1 MAVKISLEISHK
13 SLCKHGE
20 ELCGDTLE
28 VIKTQNSDIIIL
40 ADGMGSGVK
49 ANILSTLTSKIL
61 GTMLKQGANIED
73 CVETIAKTLPVCSVR
88 HVAYSTFSILQIFEN
103 GEAYLVEYDNPG
115 CVLIRN
121 RKIFEIPYETRIVEG
136 KEIKEYRF
144 NVLLNDYFVM
154 FSDGVTHAGVGQ
166 LMSFG
171 WGWQR
176 AAEYI
181 RKACQ
186 EKDLSAPRL
195 TSMVC
200 RICEDLYM
208 NSPGDDTSVVVA
220 RAVNRKYINIFTGP
234 PASKADD
241 AKLMRD
247 FMTSPGKKIVSGGT
261 SANIASR
268 ILNKK
273 IIASIAYTD
282 PDIPPIASMEG
293 VDLVTEGVLTLNRCA
308 DMLERYNKGDV
319 SSKFFD
325 SLDADNGA
333 AMLAKVLIEDCTHLN
348 MFVGKAMN
356 EAHQNVG
363 LPFDLSIR
371 MRLVE
376 KIKVECEKMG
386 KSVVVRYY

>member
-1 MAVKISLEISHK
+1 MTMNIGLEVSHK

-28 VIKTQNSDIIIL
+28 IIKTEDSDIIIL
-40 ADGMGSGVK
+40 SDGMGSGVK
-49 ANILSTLTSKIL
+49 ANILATLTSKIL
-61 GTMLKQGANIED
+61 GTMLRQGAKIED

-88 HVAYSTFSILQIFEN
+88 RVAYSTFSILQIFNN

-121 RKIFEIPYETRIVEG
+121 KAVFNIPYEVKEVEG
-136 KEIKEYRF
+136 KTIREYRF
-144 NVLLNDYFVM
+144 QVRMNDYFVM
-154 FSDGVTHAGVGQ
+154 FSDGVVHAGVGN
-166 LMSFG
+166 LMNFG
-171 WGWQR
+171 WGWPR
-176 AAEYI
+176 VAEYI
-181 RKACQ
+181 RKSCQ
-186 EKDLSAPRL
+186 DKVISAPRL
-195 TSMVC
+195 TSM
-200 RICEDLYM
+200 ICKICDDLYM
-208 NSPGDDTSVVVA
+208 NSPGDDTTVVVA
-220 RAVNRKYINIFTGP
+220 RIVKRKNVNIFTGP
-234 PASKADD
+234 PTSYDDD
-241 AKLMRD
+241 AVLMRD
-247 FMTSPGKKIVSGGT
+247 FMTTPGKKIVSGGT

-282 PDIPPIASMEG
+282 PEIPPIAALEG

-308 DMLERYNKGDV
+308 NMLEQYNKGDV

-325 SLDADNGA
+325 SLDAENGA
-333 AMLAKVLIEDCTHLN
+333 AMIAKMLIEDCTHLN

-356 EAHQNVG
+356 AAHQNLG

-376 KIKVECEKMG
+376 KIKSECEKMG
-386 KSVVVRYY
+386 KAVVVKYY